1 MKKIGIIGGTFSPIH
16 IGHLMLAQR
25 ALEEYH
31 LDEVVFIPNGNPPH
45 KTASLDSAHRAEM
58 VKLAIKDYP
67 GFTFSDLEIS
77 KESFS
82 YTSDTLLQFC
92 SLNPDAEYYFIVGAD
107 SLNYMDKWNEP
118 QKIFDCAVIL
128 AGPRGNLDL
137 EQMERKIQELQ
148 EKYNARIRLL
158 HMPNFEISSNWIRQS
173 VKEGYSIHYYVTDEV
188 EAYIKKLGL
197 YR

>member
-1 MKKIGIIGGTFSPIH
+1 MQKIGIIGGTFSPIH

-31 LDEVVFIPNGNPPH
+31 LDEIVFIPNGNPPH
-45 KTASLDSAHRAEM
+45 KKASLDASFRAEM
-58 VKLAIKDYP
+58 VKLAIKDHP
-67 GFTFSDLEIS
+67 GFTFSDFEIR
-77 KESFS
+77 KEAFS
-82 YTSDTLLQFC
+82 YTSDTLAEFC

-107 SLNYMDKWNEP
+107 SLDYMEQWHEP

-137 EQMERKIQELQ
+137 KQMEQKIQELK
-148 EKYNARIRLL
+148 EKYNARINLL
-158 HMPNFEISSNWIRQS
+158 HMPNFEISSNWIRQA
-173 VKEGYSIHYYVTDEV
+173 VKEGYSIRYYVTEEV
-188 EAYIKKLGL
+188 ENYIEEHGL